1 MREITKDHAA
11 SLELVEIYKRN
22 QWTGSLG
29 EPRKAHARPSWFKRI
44 LARFF

>member
-22 QWTGSLG
+22 QWTGDLG
-29 EPRKAHARPSWFKRI
+29 QRRTAHPRPSWFQRFI
-44 LARFF
+44 ARWF